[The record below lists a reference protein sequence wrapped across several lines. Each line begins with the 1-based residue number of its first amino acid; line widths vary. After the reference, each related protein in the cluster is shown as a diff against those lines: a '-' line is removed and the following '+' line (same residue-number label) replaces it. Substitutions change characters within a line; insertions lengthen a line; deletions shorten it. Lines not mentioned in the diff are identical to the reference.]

1 MGLVVDPHGSLMGRA
16 PRSIASHAAPRRVAR
31 FTLAALLLFTG
42 VGHLTWGRRG
52 FRAAVPPYVPFDK
65 DTVVVGS
72 GIVEIALGAAL
83 AIAPRPARKSLGAA
97 TAAFVIAVFPGNI
110 AHWVSRRDVP
120 GLDTDDKRFARL
132 FLQPVLVA
140 WALWA
145 TRR

>member
-1 MGLVVDPHGSLMGRA
+1 MGRA
-16 PRSIASHAAPRRVAR
+16 TRSTASRSTPSHATAR
-31 FTLAALLLFTG
+31 HIVRFALAGMLLFTG
-42 VGHLTWGRRG
+42 IGHLTWGRRG

-72 GIVEIALGAAL
+72 GIVEIALGASL
-83 AIAPRPARKSLGAA
+83 ATAPRPARTAVGVA
-97 TAAFVIAVFPGNI
+97 TAAFFVAVFPGNI

-120 GLDTDDKRFARL
+120 GLDSDDKRFARL

-140 WALWA
+140 AALWA

>member
-1 MGLVVDPHGSLMGRA
+1 MARA
-16 PRSIASHAAPRRVAR
+16 TRSAASHTTAR
-31 FTLAALLLFTG
+31 HIVRFALAGTLLFTG
-42 VGHLTWGRRG
+42 IGHLTWGRRG

-83 AIAPRPARKSLGAA
+83 AAAPQPARPAIGSA
-97 TAAFVIAVFPGNI
+97 TAAFFVAVFPGNI

-120 GLDTDDKRFARL
+120 GLDSDDKRFARL
-132 FLQPVLVA
+132 FVQPVLVGL
-140 WALWA
+140 ALWS